1 MENKNSS
8 IEIYK
13 EGGLTEAETNM
24 VIDWVEKG
32 RPGISNIKADQLLS
46 IYLLG
51 YNCSEINKEFPEY
64 PLPAIL
70 WCKAKFDWEKR
81 KQEYNLAIQDAITK
95 HAANVRS
102 DAVRF
107 MGELISATHI
117 KWRKDILKYL
127 ASPDRE
133 KAPACLPSSL
143 NEYGKLVSLLDEIMN
158 PAGKIKN
165 LPGSKAGIPEGMPL
179 VNVNINNGTGEPK
192 PVIIDQDAVKNA
204 LVLEMNSNNKNT
216 KDNK

>member
-1 MENKNSS
+1 MENKNGS
-8 IEIYK
+8 IELYK
-13 EGGLTEAETNM
+13 ESGLTEEESKIVA
-24 VIDWVEKG
+24 DWVEKG

-51 YNCSEINKEFPEY
+51 YSCNEINKEFPEY
-64 PLPAIL
+64 SLPAIL
-70 WCKAKFDWEKR
+70 WCKAKFEWDKR

-102 DAVRF
+102 DAIRF

-127 ASPDRE
+127 AAPDRE

-165 LPGSKAGIPEGMPL
+165 LPGNKAGIPEGTPL
-179 VNVNINNGTGEPK
+179 VNVNINNGSEPK
-192 PVIIDQDAVKNA
+192 PVVIDQDAVKNA
-204 LVLEMNSNNKNT
+204 LVLEMNSKNT
-216 KDNK
+216 KDSK